1 MLLRQQDFAGLGLDH
16 IIAAAA
22 AAAAAERRVLPDSA
36 ILPSNAFLSSEWG
49 SHPVMVCCHQ
59 LVYCFCYYCFADCS
73 ACLLLLIIK
82 YEDIF
87 AIVLFG

>member
-22 AAAAAERRVLPDSA
+22 AAEPRVLPDSA

-82 YEDIF
+82 RIYYIF